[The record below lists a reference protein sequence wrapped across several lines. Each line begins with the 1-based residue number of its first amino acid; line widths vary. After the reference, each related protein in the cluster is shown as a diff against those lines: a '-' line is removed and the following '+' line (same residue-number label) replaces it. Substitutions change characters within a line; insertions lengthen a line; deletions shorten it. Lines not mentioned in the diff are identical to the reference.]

1 MAKVASH
8 PSRIWLDQYALAAY
22 LTATEVKVDQE
33 TARVDCFADTG
44 PRRIVGNYDHAGSHM
59 GLFDAAASDALDPV
73 VSAAFAADTD
83 HYLAQAFG
91 SAAENAVV
99 YERVVRLKGR
109 PQKAA
114 TGTAIL
120 LNIEEEG
127 SGPMV
132 RGRILR
138 SAAVTATGNGTGRNL
153 GATTSGQ
160 LTVVTYRILAV
171 SGTGSITLQCQESS
185 DDGGGDAYASIAA
198 LASGALT
205 TVGVTRKTTTG
216 ATEAWKRISVSAF
229 SGFTSVTILAT
240 VGVAPNT

>member
-1 MAKVASH
+1 MAKVPSH
-8 PSRIWLDQYALAAY
+8 PTRIWLDQYALSGY
-22 LTATEVKVDQE
+22 LTASELKVEQE
-33 TARVDCFADTG
+33 TFKVECFSDTG
-44 PRRIVGNYDHAGSHM
+44 PRRLVGNYDHMGSHT
-59 GLFDAAASDALDPV
+59 GLFDAADDALDPV
-73 VSAAFAADTD
+73 LWAHLAADTD

-99 YERVVRLKGR
+99 YERVVRLKAQPR
-109 PQKAA
+109 KAA
-114 TGTAIL
+114 TGAALL
-120 LNIEEEG
+120 LNFEEEG
-127 SGPMV
+127 SGPLV

-138 SAAVTATGNGTGRNL
+138 SASVTGTGNGTGRNL
-153 GATTSGQ
+153 GATSSGA
-160 LTVVTYRILAV
+160 LTVVTYRVLAV

-185 DDGGGDAYASIAA
+185 DDGAGDAYASVAA

-240 VGVAPNT
+240 VGTAANT